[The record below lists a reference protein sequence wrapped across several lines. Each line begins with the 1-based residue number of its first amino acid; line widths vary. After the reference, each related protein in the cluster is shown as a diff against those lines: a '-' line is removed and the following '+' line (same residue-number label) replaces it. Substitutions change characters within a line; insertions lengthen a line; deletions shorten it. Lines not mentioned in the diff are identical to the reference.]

1 MIAARRN
8 SHLYLLALLAIAVL
22 YFGWL
27 HEDDVEEAFGYTDG
41 TKRPDYYEAKDFGPD
56 DHAKKPVI
64 AGDWKQEILDGLA
77 ATSTTTEPA
86 QVDKGNG
93 HALETSTLAP
103 VANAPVTKASKG
115 TASTTT
121 SITSASSAPPKI
133 PHPDPHRIIP
143 TYDRGLVMGRLK
155 AENTDWI
162 REYLPDWQH
171 YVYIVDSPSSSHAHT
186 IYNKG
191 REAMTYLTF
200 LVEHYD
206 SLPAY
211 IVFLHA
217 HKDIEDSLG
226 AWHNEGREH
235 DIVAMM
241 RIFNYTTIQGDG
253 YRSLRC
259 EQSPGCPDRIQP
271 ARGNSSVE
279 RAIGDAW
286 KDLFGNSRVPK
297 IIAAPCCSQFI
308 VTKAQVLQR
317 PLSEYQR
324 YFDWLLRTPLDDYT
338 SSGVFE
344 YLWHIIF
351 GQDAVYCPNTKECY
365 CDLYMQCT
373 NPQYF
378 GNLDESQT

>member
-22 YFGWL
+22 YFAWL
-27 HEDDVEEAFGYTDG
+27 HEDDVEEAFGYSDTN
-41 TKRPDYYEAKDFGPD
+41 KRPDYYEAKDFGD
-56 DHAKKPVI
+56 VSAKQPAI

-77 ATSTTTEPA
+77 ATSTTEPA
-86 QVDKGNG
+86 HAANANGNSNANGYG
-93 HALETSTLAP
+93 HADETSTLAP
-103 VANAPVTKASKG
+103 AVKAPVTKASKP
-115 TASTTT
+115 TASTTA
-121 SITSASSAPPKI
+121 SIASASSAPPKI

-200 LVEHYD
+200 LIEHYD

-241 RIFNYTTIQGDG
+241 RTFNYTTIHKDG

-279 RAIGDAW
+279 KAMTDAW

-297 IIAAPCCSQFI
+297 TISAPCCSQFV
-308 VTKAQVLQR
+308 VTKDQVLKK
-317 PLSEYQR
+317 PLSDYQR
-324 YFDWLLRTPLDDYT
+324 YFDWLLRTPLDDHT

-351 GQDAVYCPNTKECY
+351 GQDPVYCPKTNECY
-365 CDLYMQCT
+365 CDLYST
-373 NPQYF
+373 
-378 GNLDESQT
+378 LR